1 MPPLVNSFG
10 GFLGMKFK
18 ELTTEIL
25 SHKNGSITTKNG
37 LYFSNIHFFVELI
50 SKRVNVIVNPARS
63 EEAKLLKKQMQD
75 LYDAIVNKNTRIK
88 AINSRR

>member
-1 MPPLVNSFG
+1 MT
-10 GFLGMKFK
+10 FK
-18 ELTTEIL
+18 EITTKIL
-25 SHKNGSITTKNG
+25 SYKNGSITTKNG

-63 EEAKLLKKQMQD
+63 EEAKLLKEQMQD
-75 LYDAIVNKNTRIK
+75 LLTQIVNKNSRIK